1 MNIFESLENLE
12 VSEGC
17 FKDIV
22 SIIEEIINEVSKD
35 DADAVSLQRYIN
47 RRDARDKYDKT
58 KDSRD
63 EEKLERENTKSYKN
77 MKLRDKWDV
86 LKGIKK
92 GKDGKLHSPEDY
104 KEYKGKYE
112 EDK

>member
-1 MNIFESLENLE
+1 
-12 VSEGC
+12 
-17 FKDIV
+17 
-22 SIIEEIINEVSKD
+22 
-35 DADAVSLQRYIN
+35 
-47 RRDARDKYDKT
+47 
-58 KDSRD
+58 
-63 EEKLERENTKSYKN
+63 